1 MGVMVLISCLKFDN
15 LRGEKVERLL
25 RVKDL
30 GFFFFFGYSL
40 ALQIRIGCAKSVEN
54 GILYSEDM
62 G

>member
-30 GFFFFFGYSL
+30 GFFFWYSL
-40 ALQIRIGCAKSVEN
+40 ALQIGIGCAKFVEN
-54 GILYSEDM
+54 GILYSEGM